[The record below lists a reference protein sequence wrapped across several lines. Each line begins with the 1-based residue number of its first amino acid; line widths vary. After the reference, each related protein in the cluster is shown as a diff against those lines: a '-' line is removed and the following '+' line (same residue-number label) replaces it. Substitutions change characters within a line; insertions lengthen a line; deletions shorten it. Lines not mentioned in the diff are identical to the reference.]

1 MVEEKKK
8 TDSRGFHIPPY
19 QLRRINNLVS
29 KVVKTLLDES
39 LVLNLDQMNVV
50 LDLSRE
56 TINAEIR
63 RDYRDE

>member
-1 MVEEKKK
+1 
-8 TDSRGFHIPPY
+8 
-19 QLRRINNLVS
+19 
-29 KVVKTLLDES
+29 
-39 LVLNLDQMNVV
+39 LDQMNVV